1 MFIPIHTRLCSLN
14 YESVLL
20 YLLYSKYVILHLP
33 TTLVIRFLNDILVIT
48 ILQTTGTDQTL
59 TRIRLS
65 VDQSVIICELHTSK
79 YEPRAYHIHCSY
91 RYLLYGVLLYTMIH
105 VSLNEHFEID
115 CISFVNRFIRLV

>member
-79 YEPRAYHIHCSY
+79 YEPTYIHITY
-91 RYLLYGVLLYTMIH
+91 TLLISLYSIRCASIH
-105 VSLNEHFEID
+105 D
-115 CISFVNRFIRLV
+115 DTRFIK